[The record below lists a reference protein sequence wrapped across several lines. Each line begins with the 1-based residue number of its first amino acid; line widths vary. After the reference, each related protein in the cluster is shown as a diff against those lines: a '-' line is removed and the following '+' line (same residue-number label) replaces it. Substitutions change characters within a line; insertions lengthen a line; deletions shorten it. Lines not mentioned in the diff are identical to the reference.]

1 MVPSLDVAADA
12 SGLRQARRFV
22 AEVLRRWGVPE
33 ACVYDA
39 QLLTN
44 ELVTNALIHARSS
57 SSVSVVRDSLDSVRV
72 EVADH
77 NPTVPTPRDRGPEAV
92 TGRGLMIVERLA
104 RAWGVIPDAG
114 GGKVVWFE
122 LDVHSQEDARRRD
135 DASGE
140 MIG

>member
-1 MVPSLDVAADA
+1 MPSLDVAANA

-22 AEVLRRWGVPE
+22 AEVLRRWGVSE
-33 ACVYDA
+33 TCVHDA

-57 SSVSVVRDSLDSVRV
+57 STVTVFRDSLDSVRV

-77 NPTVPTPRDRGPEAV
+77 NPTIPTPRDWGPEAV
-92 TGRGLMIVERLA
+92 TGRGLRIVDRLA

-114 GGKVVWFE
+114 GGKIVWFE
-122 LDVHSQEDARRRD
+122 LDVRSQDDASRRD
-135 DASGE
+135 DTSGE
-140 MIG
+140 MIR